1 MQNKRRTLHLR
12 NLSEPSPV
20 APGEKRFRKVARIP
34 ARCQDGGSIDR
45 LDRYYLRSIR
55 DRVRSSQRT
64 FANCLCHRPTHNLF
78 TQPSCPPR
86 LPHIVILAGEKNGAD
101 TWSRDIDKTRRNSS
115 AQRRTSS
122 SVSSSTGTRLVPPYK
137 RFEMKKRFCG
147 RGPLSTG
154 G

>member
-1 MQNKRRTLHLR
+1 MLHLR

-34 ARCQDGGSIDR
+34 ARCQDMVGPSTGWTDIICGRSGIVCG
-45 LDRYYLRSIR
+45 LRSE
-55 DRVRSSQRT
+55 RSRT
-64 FANCLCHRPTHNLF
+64 VFVTDQPGHNLF

-115 AQRRTSS
+115 AQRRTR
-122 SVSSSTGTRLVPPYK
+122 RLVPPYK